1 MELSRTKQV
10 VEFVAPKNGNVIE
23 ISNLTKRFGEVVAV
37 DDLSLSV
44 ERGSI
49 YGLIG
54 PNAAG
59 KTTVVR
65 HCVGKLQPDTGSVNV
80 LGHTLPDEAQLV
92 LPDIGL
98 MPQGLALYPDLLARQ
113 NLEFFGRLQ
122 GLDRNRIKQQIKSL
136 SARMQLKEELE
147 RVTSHLSGGTKRRLS
162 LACALLHEPKLLLLD
177 EPTVGIDPVLR
188 RKFWDDFRRLRDT
201 DVTILVTTHYLAEA
215 ERCDR
220 IGLLR
225 QGKLV
230 AEGPPKTLMKQY
242 GVESLEEVFIKAVE
256 VTLHG

>member
-1 MELSRTKQV
+1 MGLSRTMQT
-10 VEFVAPKNGNVIE
+10 VESMTPKNGNVIE

-37 DDLSLSV
+37 EGLSLSV
-44 ERGSI
+44 KRGSI

-65 HCVGKLQPDTGSVNV
+65 HCVGKLQPDAGTVTV
-80 LGHTLPDEAQLV
+80 LGHTLPDETQLV
-92 LPDIGL
+92 LPNLGL

-122 GLDRNRIKQQIKSL
+122 GLDRNRIKQRIRAL
-136 SARMQLKEELE
+136 SASMQLKEELN
-147 RVTSHLSGGTKRRLS
+147 RVVAHLSGGTKRRLS
-162 LACALLHEPKLLLLD
+162 LACALLHEPELLLLD

-188 RKFWDDFRRLRDT
+188 RRFWDDFRRLGDNG
-201 DVTILVTTHYLAEA
+201 VTILVTTHYLAEA

-230 AEGPPKTLMKQY
+230 AEGPPKTLMTQY

-256 VTLHG
+256 AAHHG